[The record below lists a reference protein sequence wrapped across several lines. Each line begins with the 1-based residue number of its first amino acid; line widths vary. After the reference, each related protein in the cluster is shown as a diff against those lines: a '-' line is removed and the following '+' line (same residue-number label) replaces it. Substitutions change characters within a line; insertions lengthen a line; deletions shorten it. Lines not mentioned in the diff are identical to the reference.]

1 MSYGRNRTVCRL
13 FRLAFLPFG
22 SFPHSNLFTYKQYV
36 LMFPPRLFIACYFT
50 SYYCQI
56 IIPYI
61 DESQF
66 VYRFTYTRHL
76 GRFQFLAIMASI
88 TVHVQIFKSRGKIL
102 LEREVWNIYTVIGL
116 LPPFYTASVYLVW
129 SFKTVNKVTPFPW
142 SKPFHHTC
150 NIM

>member
-22 SFPHSNLFTYKQYV
+22 SFSHSNLFTYKQYV

-102 LEREVWNIYTVIGL
+102 LEREVWEHLHCNWS
-116 LPPFYTASVYLVW
+116 PASILYCL
-129 SFKTVNKVTPFPW
+129 SLSSMILQN
-142 SKPFHHTC
+142 C
-150 NIM
+150 E